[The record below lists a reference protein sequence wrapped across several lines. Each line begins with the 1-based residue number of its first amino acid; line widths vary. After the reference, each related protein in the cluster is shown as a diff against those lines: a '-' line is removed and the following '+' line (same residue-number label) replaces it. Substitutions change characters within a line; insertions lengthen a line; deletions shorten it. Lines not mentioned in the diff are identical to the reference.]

1 MNQKIWV
8 LLMGVFLTAGTAAS
22 SPNPLEIYQRAL
34 VQEQAAGDLPEAM
47 ELYEQAAKE
56 AGTDRGLAARA
67 LIRAAGCAEKLGQ
80 PAAATG
86 LYTQVMHTF
95 PEQREQIRD
104 GVFERPIEHQD
115 LAADLLTPRIAPNEA
130 RKLTTPATTCCACQA
145 T

>member
-1 MNQKIWV
+1 DGGQPYRRPSCQARTGSRAPRSHPNRARRGIQVPPCRGLNERNFRFAVGVHMNQKMWV

-80 PAAATG
+80 PAAA
-86 LYTQVMHTF
+86 
-95 PEQREQIRD
+95 
-104 GVFERPIEHQD
+104 
-115 LAADLLTPRIAPNEA
+115 
-130 RKLTTPATTCCACQA
+130 
-145 T
+145 